1 MLPFSDVDPDQG
13 INEQLLQEY
22 AFFLANKAEGTIE
35 AYLRT
40 VRQVMTWV
48 AGRPGNGGLFQ
59 PQQLTKT
66 AVEMYLASL
75 EREGFSLHHR
85 ARVESALSTF
95 ARWLIEEKGALFK
108 NPTRGIDL
116 PAMQV
121 LAPRQLSEDQ
131 RFILRTLVEQEGDRR
146 GAALFALGY
155 WAGCRVS
162 DVSWVE
168 MARTHVGLKN
178 WLGTCRP

>member
-1 MLPFSDVDPDQG
+1 MLPFSEADSDQG
-13 INEQLLQEY
+13 INEQLLREY
-22 AFFLANKAEGTIE
+22 AFFLAKNAEGTIE

-40 VRQVMTWV
+40 VRQVMVWI
-48 AGRPGNGGLFQ
+48 AGRPGNGGCFQ
-59 PQQLTKT
+59 PQHFTKT

-85 ARVESALSTF
+85 ARVKSALSTF
-95 ARWLIEEKGALFK
+95 ARWLIEEKGLLSK

-131 RFILRTLVEQEGDRR
+131 RFILRSLVEQEGDRR
-146 GAALFALGY
+146 GAALFALGRLRWLSGERCLLARNGPY
-155 WAGCRVS
+155 PCWPKGGLDTRWA
-162 DVSWVE
+162 
-168 MARTHVGLKN
+168 
-178 WLGTCRP
+178 